1 MLTGL
6 IDSSPFSLS
15 TDSDRATRAG
25 GLRPLAVISALFLS
39 SFLAVGNAIAL
50 TADFES
56 LLHGEV
62 VSGQIAGVTIDALNP
77 NRSFDY
83 AVAFDSTQTNTADA
97 DLESNPQGPAYWS
110 GGNLVDTELGIML
123 IIQENDTGCAVGICS
138 NPDDE
143 GRRPAGDLG
152 FSFEVPVLDF
162 GFDLVDIESIA
173 AESGYLEFFQGQSSA
188 IVQLMDFLELGND
201 RYDSSI
207 VLGNNTANRYA
218 AITAASVGLENF
230 DRVVLHLGGSG
241 AIDNIQATLVP
252 EPSTALLLSLGLVGL
267 AARRRSRAH

>member
-252 EPSTALLLSLGLVGL
+252 EPSTALLMALGLCGL
-267 AARRRSRAH
+267 ALRRRRA